1 MRNDLTQLTDLLKP
15 YFKPSSFME
24 VGSRD
29 GKDTQF
35 VQKYW
40 NLKYSDCHII
50 EADKISYEKI
60 KSSYSDFNIY
70 NVAASNENGEI
81 EFLSVVS
88 NNELI
93 RGISSIKKSLH
104 VDNLEYE
111 KYIVE
116 TIRLDKFDFPIDI
129 MKIDVEGHGYE
140 VLQGLGD
147 KINKIKAIQIETESK
162 VCFENQK
169 VDTDINKLLLDKGF
183 ALIDKKPC
191 WDFQFD
197 CLYVN
202 RKL

>member
-40 NLKYSDCHII
+40 NLKSSDCHII
-50 EADKISYEKI
+50 EADKKSYEKI
-60 KSSYSDFNIY
+60 LNTYPDYNIY

-88 NNELI
+88 DNELI

-116 TIRLDKFDFPIDI
+116 TIRLDKFDFALDLL
-129 MKIDVEGHGYE
+129 KIDVEGHGYE
-140 VLQGLGD
+140 VLEGLGD

-169 VDTDINKLLLDKGF
+169 VDADINKLLLDKGF
-183 ALIDKKPC
+183 ALIDKKRC